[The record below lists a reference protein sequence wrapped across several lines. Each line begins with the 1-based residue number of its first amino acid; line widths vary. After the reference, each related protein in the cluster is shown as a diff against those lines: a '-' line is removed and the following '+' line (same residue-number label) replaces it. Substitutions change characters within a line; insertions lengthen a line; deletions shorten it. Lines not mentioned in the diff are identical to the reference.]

1 MENKETYKKAFNLL
15 KKAIENYGLL
25 SENEKFIVGVSGG
38 KDSLCLVHLLNEYNK
53 KEYKNW
59 DFICVYVKPDFIKFD
74 TERLTK
80 FFKKY
85 KIKYEIL
92 EANILKKIENS
103 KKSPCFFCSRE
114 RKKSLFNFAEKLNI
128 NKIVLAHHLED
139 VNETFLLNLFFN
151 SEISTFLP
159 KQDFFNGKFYIVRP
173 MYYFTNS
180 LIKNYNKIFKIKPI
194 KNPCPYI
201 KKNRREEI
209 RKFLEKYYKM
219 DERIRENIFKGIKNI
234 KEKYLP

>member
-139 VNETFLLNLFFN
+139 VNETF
-151 SEISTFLP
+151 
-159 KQDFFNGKFYIVRP
+159 
-173 MYYFTNS
+173 
-180 LIKNYNKIFKIKPI
+180 
-194 KNPCPYI
+194 
-201 KKNRREEI
+201 
-209 RKFLEKYYKM
+209 
-219 DERIRENIFKGIKNI
+219 
-234 KEKYLP
+234 